1 MVDNHNLT
9 SLYSKGGTQLSW
21 DEGFEERQWLY
32 GCCGISRFVAESRP
46 PSGSALLLKKA
57 STFA

>member
-1 MVDNHNLT
+1 LVDNCNLT

-21 DEGFEERQWLY
+21 DEGFEERH
-32 GCCGISRFVAESRP
+32 GCCGISSFVTESRP
-46 PSGSALLLKKA
+46 PSGSALVLKKA

>member
-1 MVDNHNLT
+1 MVDNCNLT

-21 DEGFEERQWLY
+21 DEGFEERH
-32 GCCGISRFVAESRP
+32 GCCGISSFVTESRP
-46 PSGSALLLKKA
+46 PSGSALVLKKA